1 LDRTRVAQLA
11 GLDLA
16 SDSSLRTFCLGWE
29 EQVGSTFAD
38 RIVHPSE
45 RLKGALK
52 IELLQ
57 LVEPKIE
64 NFEEGHFRPP
74 FQSVNCI

>member
-1 LDRTRVAQLA
+1 M
-11 GLDLA
+11 GP
-16 SDSSLRTFCLGWE
+16 
-29 EQVGSTFAD
+29 TFAD

-57 LVEPKIE
+57 LVDPKIE
-64 NFEEGHFRPP
+64 NFEEGHCRPP
-74 FQSVNCI
+74 FRWVNCI